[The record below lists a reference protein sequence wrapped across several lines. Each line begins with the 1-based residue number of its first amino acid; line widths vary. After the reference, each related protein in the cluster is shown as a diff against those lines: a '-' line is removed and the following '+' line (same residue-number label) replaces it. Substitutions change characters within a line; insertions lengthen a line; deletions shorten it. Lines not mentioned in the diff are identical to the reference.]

1 AWPAFSEAP
10 AALADLRRE
19 GWRLGILSNTDPDLL
34 DASIARLGVEIDV
47 RVVAS
52 QIGSY
57 KPRHGHWEE
66 LRRVATPSVH
76 VHVAAS
82 IFHDL
87 EPCSRLGIPAVWL
100 NRTGQQAS
108 VARAAELESLEPLP
122 ATLDR
127 IAHHTAHGGA

>member
-1 AWPAFSEAP
+1 VP
-10 AALADLRRE
+10 AALAELRRR
-19 GWRLGILSNTDPDLL
+19 GWRLGILSNTDLDLL
-34 DASIARLGVEIDV
+34 DPSIARLGVEIDV

-57 KPRHGHWEE
+57 KPGHRHWEE
-66 LRRVATPSVH
+66 LRRVATPSAH

-82 IFHDL
+82 VCHDL
-87 EPCSRLGIPAVWL
+87 EPCSRLGIPAVWI

-108 VARAAELESLEPLP
+108 VERAAELESLEPLP

-127 IAHHTAHGGA
+127 IAHGSGHGAA